1 MLYKR
6 AHVYGKGRSRF
17 YFMKTKQQKLTQI
30 EEGVKSLKNSQTV
43 VFTDFTGL
51 TANEMN
57 ALRKDV
63 FGLGGSMTVFKKR
76 LLKYVFEKEG
86 VEFNPDSFEG
96 QMGVIFSPK
105 DMVETAGVTYR
116 FSKTQNNLKI
126 MGGFNVVEKSFLSG
140 ADTKAIGQLP
150 GREVLLGQLVY
161 MLGSP
166 IRSFMV
172 VLQEKAKK
180 SN

>member
-1 MLYKR
+1 
-6 AHVYGKGRSRF
+6 
-17 YFMKTKQQKLTQI
+17 MKTKQQKLTQI
-30 EEGVKSLKNSQTV
+30 EEGVKSLKDSQSV
-43 VFTDFTGL
+43 VLTDFTGL

-57 ALRKDV
+57 LLRKDV
-63 FGLGGSMTVFKKR
+63 FGLGGTMAVFKKR

-86 VEFNPDSFEG
+86 MEFVPANFEG
-96 QMGVIFSPK
+96 QAGVIFSPK
-105 DMVETAGVTYR
+105 DMVETAGVAAR
-116 FSKTQNNLKI
+116 FSKTRTNLKI
-126 MGGFNVVEKSFLSG
+126 MGGFNVSEKTFVSA
-140 ADTKAIGQLP
+140 ADTKAIGMLP

-180 SN
+180 S